1 MFTSLL
7 PRFALVASLLG
18 MTACTPQPPKE
29 SASASQSS
37 ATAPTNGKPHKTIA
51 ISAIVVHPSLD
62 AIRQGIIDEL
72 AAEGYIKG
80 QNLTVNFQSAQG
92 NTATAGQISKQFVAE
107 KPDVIVAISTPTAQS
122 LAAATKE
129 IPIVY
134 TAVSDPVAAKLVDS
148 HNKPTQSNITGLS
161 SQLPL
166 APQIDF
172 IQKLSPTVKTIG
184 YVYSAGEMNSVALR
198 DQLKAELPK
207 RGLTLLDI
215 PANRPTDIAMATN
228 ALSGKADVIYT
239 SMDNNVASAFE
250 AMVQSANTLK
260 LPIIASDE
268 FSVRRGGAAALGVND
283 YDFGRTTGKMVGK
296 ILNGAPASQVAPA
309 IMNQLTAYISP
320 KHAQAQGISPD
331 MALFKDAINV
341 DSTPAKIIAP

>member
-29 SASASQSS
+29 SAAASQSS

-122 LAAATKE
+122 LAPAAHRLRLHRADGACSSHRPRRE
-129 IPIVY
+129 LGRLHDAPHY
-134 TAVSDPVAAKLVDS
+134 QLV
-148 HNKPTQSNITGLS
+148 
-161 SQLPL
+161 LP
-166 APQIDF
+166 
-172 IQKLSPTVKTIG
+172 G
-184 YVYSAGEMNSVALR
+184 RAGAHEAL
-198 DQLKAELPK
+198 
-207 RGLTLLDI
+207 
-215 PANRPTDIAMATN
+215 
-228 ALSGKADVIYT
+228 
-239 SMDNNVASAFE
+239 
-250 AMVQSANTLK
+250 
-260 LPIIASDE
+260 
-268 FSVRRGGAAALGVND
+268 
-283 YDFGRTTGKMVGK
+283 
-296 ILNGAPASQVAPA
+296 
-309 IMNQLTAYISP
+309 
-320 KHAQAQGISPD
+320 
-331 MALFKDAINV
+331 
-341 DSTPAKIIAP
+341 